1 MEFQTVVQPL
11 LKLPRAGCDI
21 WTTTER
27 SKRSDVV
34 VNQIKPVI
42 PAKGNDPHR
51 MGSLPRILVC
61 VALAMLISSIPCRS
75 EILST
80 PTKLSLIPLPA
91 PTATTT
97 NTDHFALAFEPQ
109 SNTLPATAG
118 TGDATRR
125 ILAAAACLNKHST
138 AASGLLASI
147 FSAQEGDRGFRIA
160 NLQAGY
166 GMVCMDPVFTRGRN
180 GTAMEEPSFFF
191 LKTSLKF

>member
-1 MEFQTVVQPL
+1 M
-11 LKLPRAGCDI
+11 
-21 WTTTER
+21 
-27 SKRSDVV
+27 
-34 VNQIKPVI
+34 NQIKPVI

-51 MGSLPRILVC
+51 MGSLASNPCLRCAGNADQFDPVPLRML
-61 VALAMLISSIPCRS
+61 LAQPDY
-75 EILST
+75 
-80 PTKLSLIPLPA
+80 LIPLPA

-166 GMVCMDPVFTRGRN
+166 GMVCMDPVFTRGHN